1 MLNKKFI
8 QVDIVDNDVGPNG
21 MGCMDS
27 YILVI
32 SDEEMTYYE
41 DKLKTLQEMLNERR
55 EQENEFYGN
64 YGAIYDYL
72 SENFEIL
79 NVSQIKEIEW

>member
-64 YGAIYDYL
+64 YRAIYDYL
-72 SENFEIL
+72 SENFKIL
-79 NVSQIKEIEW
+79 NVSQIKQIEW

>member
-8 QVDIVDNDVGPNG
+8 QVDIVDNDIGPNG

-79 NVSQIKEIEW
+79 NVSQIKQIEW